1 MQMQMAN
8 RLLCNLTRR
17 TDQIHPSRS
26 QGALNCVSNHE
37 RRGRQLPCGV
47 LVGIPQIRDVN
58 PRDDQRVAWGGRVE
72 WEEGDPRWPFTD
84 HLRRWVGTQGNSA
97 KRAVV
102 GRSDLIAD
110 RFHKIL
116 LYQP

>member
-8 RLLCNLTRR
+8 RLLCNLARR
-17 TDQIHPSRS
+17 THQIHPSRF
-26 QGALNCVSNHE
+26 QGALNCVSNQE
-37 RRGRQLPCGV
+37 RGGRQLSRGV

-72 WEEGDPRWPFTD
+72 RKEGDPRRPFTD
-84 HLRRWVGTQGNSA
+84 HLRRSVTASGDSA
-97 KRAVV
+97 KRAVA
-102 GRSDLIAD
+102 GHSHFIAN
-110 RFHKIL
+110 RFHKVL